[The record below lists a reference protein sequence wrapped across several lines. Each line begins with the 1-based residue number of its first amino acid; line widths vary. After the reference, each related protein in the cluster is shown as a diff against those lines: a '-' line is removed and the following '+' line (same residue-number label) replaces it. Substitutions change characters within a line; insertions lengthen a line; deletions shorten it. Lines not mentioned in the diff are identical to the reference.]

1 MALFRASTVLVLIV
15 MLSLLASCS
24 SPGGSNLITT
34 PEVSVTSLADGQ
46 VITGSRT
53 VSVAGTIA
61 DSSDITA
68 VTVTLNGSSV
78 AGVTFDQPSFSAEV
92 TLADNEN
99 IVEVTATNESA
110 NSDTVPLTLS
120 YPFLAFTDFQAANL
134 VIGQEN
140 FQDTGFGSD
149 EDNFTS
155 PYGNALVHQGLVY
168 LPDYGNNRVLGY
180 TAVPSA
186 NGAAAD
192 FVLGQTDFVSN
203 VSGAGAAQMSG
214 PQSAVTAEGRLFV
227 ADYSNNRIL
236 VWNSL
241 PTTTAA
247 SADLVV
253 GQPGFDV
260 SAGAC
265 TQDGLASPESVFVV
279 GDRLLVADSGN
290 NRVLVWNELPTTSGE
305 PADLVLGQS
314 DFTKCAANDVLQSGG
329 SEENPS
335 GNTLNDPG
343 DIWSDGSRLIV
354 ADSLNNR
361 VLIWNSFPTDN
372 FAPAD
377 LVLGQPDMTSNT
389 SAAGATGLN
398 YPYFLSSNGNQ
409 LFVVDA
415 NNNRVL
421 IWDGIPALSAAQA
434 DRVLGQADFD
444 NVAFNDDNQNSTS
457 EETTASARVFWI
469 PDGVHLF
476 EESLIVTDNGNSRY
490 LIFDLE

>member
-15 MLSLLASCS
+15 VLSLLASCS
-24 SPGGSNLITT
+24 SPGGSNLVTT
-34 PEVSVTSLADGQ
+34 PELSVTSLADGQ

-61 DSSDITA
+61 GGSDITA
-68 VTVTLNGSSV
+68 VSVALNGSSV
-78 AGVTFDQPSFSAEV
+78 AGVTFDQSSFAVEA

-99 IVEVTATNESA
+99 VVEVTATNGSGK
-110 NSDTVPLTLS
+110 SDTARLTLS
-120 YPFLAFTDFQAANL
+120 YPFLALPDFHSASL
-134 VIGQEN
+134 VIGQAN
-140 FQDTGFGSD
+140 FEDTGFGSD
-149 EDNFTS
+149 EDSFDG
-155 PYGNALVHQGLVY
+155 PYSNALVHQSLVY
-168 LPDYGNNRVLGY
+168 LPDFTNNRVLGY
-180 TAVPSA
+180 SAVPSA

-203 VSGAGAAQMSG
+203 LSGTGSAQMGG
-214 PQSAVTAEGRLFV
+214 PQSPVTAEGRLFV
-227 ADYSNNRIL
+227 AEYSNNRIL

-253 GQPGFDV
+253 GQSGFDV
-260 SAGAC
+260 NSTAC
-265 TQDGLASPESVFVV
+265 TQDGLSSPESVFVV
-279 GDRLLVADSGN
+279 GGKLLVADSGN

-305 PADLVLGQS
+305 PADLVLGQG
-314 DFTKCAANDVLQSGG
+314 DFSKCAANDADQSGA
-329 SEENPS
+329 SDASPAN
-335 GNTLNDPG
+335 NTLNYPG

-354 ADSLNNR
+354 ADSSNNR

-409 LFVVDA
+409 LFVADA

-421 IWDGIPALSAAQA
+421 IWDGIPAASEAPA

-444 NVAFNDDNQNSTS
+444 NVAVNDDDQEGTPDA
-457 EETTASARVFWI
+457 TASARVFDF

-476 EESLIVTDNGNSRY
+476 DESLIVTDNGNSRF